1 MITGTFTTGYGV
13 VSVAIDAGS
22 GSRTCEISAIGSIS
36 YEFDITPDQVEI
48 TRLMAIYTRMDVT
61 WLASTTDGTE
71 LYDLLI
77 ASIATSVPATVTIAK
92 YDGTTE
98 VFPFRLSAND
108 VSLSERESK
117 CKTSF
122 AVAINPALTV
132 QDVWDNI
139 ITSYAPE
146 AFIYRSGGTDYNAV
160 SAKRWIQVALWMLR
174 GGTGVITDSVEFA
187 SVELAGRVVDPADF
201 LTYTY
206 DDIDVVDPA
215 LDTKFCLCCI
225 DTAGIDKNAVPV
237 NGMTA
242 IEALQSMAGYE
253 GGVFGFGFSTVFYVN
268 RSVDYSSAVSI
279 GYDQV
284 LDLNFARSFKS
295 YRNINVGT
303 ISNTYD
309 SPDNHIP
316 SFPTQT
322 VQSAPLNPNA
332 EKSVLLTFYPGFP
345 VMQLGQIDSTVH
357 LRVDGIAS
365 TTAES
370 ANLGF
375 LSASLDC
382 YLPSFPAT
390 GNLTIECVIY
400 GFGAVKPWEVFQ
412 FDSTVPARYQGKLF
426 RINSVSY
433 DFIANKT
440 KIRAYEVN

>member
-1 MITGTFTTGYGV
+1 
-13 VSVAIDAGS
+13 
-22 GSRTCEISAIGSIS
+22 
-36 YEFDITPDQVEI
+36 
-48 TRLMAIYTRMDVT
+48 
-61 WLASTTDGTE
+61 
-71 LYDLLI
+71 
-77 ASIATSVPATVTIAK
+77 
-92 YDGTTE
+92 
-98 VFPFRLSAND
+98 
-108 VSLSERESK
+108 
-117 CKTSF
+117 
-122 AVAINPALTV
+122 
-132 QDVWDNI
+132 
-139 ITSYAPE
+139 
-146 AFIYRSGGTDYNAV
+146 
-160 SAKRWIQVALWMLR
+160 
-174 GGTGVITDSVEFA
+174 
-187 SVELAGRVVDPADF
+187 VVDPADF

-225 DTAGIDKNAVPV
+225 DTAGIDKNSVPV

-284 LDLNFARSFKS
+284 LDLNFTRSFKS

-303 ISNTYD
+303 IANTYD

-322 VQSAPLNPNA
+322 VQSATLNPNA

-365 TTAES
+365 TTAQS